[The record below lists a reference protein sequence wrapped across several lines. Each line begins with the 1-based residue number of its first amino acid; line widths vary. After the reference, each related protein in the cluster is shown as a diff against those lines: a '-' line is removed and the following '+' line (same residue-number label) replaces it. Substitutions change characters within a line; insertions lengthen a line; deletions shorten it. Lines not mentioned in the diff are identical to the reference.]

1 MAGRPSRNNVTRP
14 AAMPAPNALAP
25 LACRT
30 LTPAQF
36 ETLAD
41 VPPEIEWFANLTN
54 ANTRRAYRQDIE
66 DFMAFAG
73 LRRPEQF
80 RDITRA
86 HVIAWRDQ
94 LIEQELTNDTVRRK
108 LAALSS
114 LYAYLCDRNA
124 VLHNPVLGVK
134 RPRSMNREG
143 VTPALGDHQAR
154 LLLAAPPESTLKG
167 KRDRAILA
175 TLLYH
180 GLRCEELCTLTVGA
194 IHQREG
200 VPHIRVEGKGD
211 KVRYLPL
218 HVTAQRLITAYLKE
232 AGHSEDLKGPL
243 FRPVK
248 NNRTKTLAKPL
259 HPVSV
264 YQDIVR
270 RYAREVGLIEVVPG
284 LCVHSLRATA
294 ATNALAHEAD
304 IAKVQEWLGHANVS
318 TTRLYDRRKTRP
330 EDSPTFRVRY

>member
-1 MAGRPSRNNVTRP
+1 MTPTLPPP
-14 AAMPAPNALAP
+14 ALLP
-25 LACRT
+25 RT
-30 LTPAQF
+30 LSMAQF
-36 ETLAD
+36 QTLAE

-54 ANTRRAYRQDIE
+54 ANTRRAYQQDIN

-73 LRRPEQF
+73 LRQPTEF

-86 HVIAWRDQ
+86 HVIAWREQ
-94 LIEQELTNDTVRRK
+94 LVRQELANDTIRRK

-124 VLHNPVLGVK
+124 LLHNPVLGVK

-143 VTPALGDHQAR
+143 VTPALSDHQTWM
-154 LLLAAPPESTLKG
+154 LLKAPQATTLKG
-167 KRDRAILA
+167 KRDQAILA
-175 TLLYH
+175 ILLYH
-180 GLRCEELCTLTVGA
+180 ALRCEELCTLKVGD

-211 KVRYLPL
+211 KVRYLVL
-218 HVTAQRLITAYLKE
+218 HELAQRLIAAYLKD
-232 AGHSEDLKGPL
+232 AGHAEDLKGPL

-259 HPVSV
+259 HPISV
-264 YQDIVR
+264 YQDIVK
-270 RYAREVGLIEVVPG
+270 RYAKEIGLADEVPG

-294 ATNALAHEAD
+294 ATNALSNNAD
-304 IAKVQEWLGHANVS
+304 IAKVQQWLGHSDIS
-318 TTRLYDRRKTRP
+318 TTRMYDKRQFRP
-330 EDSPTFRVRY
+330 EDSPTLKVRY

>member
-1 MAGRPSRNNVTRP
+1 MV
-14 AAMPAPNALAP
+14 P
-25 LACRT
+25 LST
-30 LTPAQF
+30 LTVTQF
-36 ETLAD
+36 QHLAD

-54 ANTRRAYRQDIE
+54 ANTRRAYRQDLA

-73 LRRPEQF
+73 LRQPTQF
-80 RDITRA
+80 RDVTRA
-86 HVIAWRDQ
+86 HVIAWREQ
-94 LIEQELTNDTVRRK
+94 LVGQGLANDTIRRK

-143 VTPALGDHQAR
+143 VTPALSDHQAWM
-154 LLLAAPPESTLKG
+154 LLKAPPATTRKG

-180 GLRCEELCTLTVGA
+180 GMRCEELCTLKVGD

-200 VPHIRVEGKGD
+200 VLHVRVEGKGD

-218 HVTAQRLITAYLKE
+218 HELAQCWIKDYLDA
-232 AGHSEDLKGPL
+232 AGHGADLGGPL
-243 FRPVK
+243 FRPIK
-248 NNRTKTLAKPL
+248 NNSTKTLVKPL
-259 HPVSV
+259 HPTSV

-270 RYAREVGLIEVVPG
+270 RYACEIGLTAAVPG

-294 ATNALAHEAD
+294 ATNALSNNAD
-304 IAKVQEWLGHANVS
+304 IAKVQEWLGHADIS
-318 TTRLYDRRKTRP
+318 TTRMYDKRQSRP
-330 EDSPTFRVRY
+330 EDSPTFKVRY

>member
-1 MAGRPSRNNVTRP
+1 MQRG
-14 AAMPAPNALAP
+14 LA
-25 LACRT
+25 
-30 LTPAQF
+30 
-36 ETLAD
+36 
-41 VPPEIEWFANLTN
+41 
-54 ANTRRAYRQDIE
+54 
-66 DFMAFAG
+66 
-73 LRRPEQF
+73 
-80 RDITRA
+80 
-86 HVIAWRDQ
+86 
-94 LIEQELTNDTVRRK
+94 NDTIRRK

-134 RPRSMNREG
+134 RPRSMNRDG

-154 LLLAAPPESTLKG
+154 QLLGAPPEKTRKG

-180 GLRCEELCTLTVGA
+180 GLRCEELCTLTVGS

-218 HVTAQRLITAYLKE
+218 HVTAQRLIDAYLKE
-232 AGHSEDLKGPL
+232 AGHAEDLKGPL

-259 HPVSV
+259 HPASAGHCEALCPRGGLGRAGARP
-264 YQDIVR
+264 VR
-270 RYAREVGLIEVVPG
+270 AFPPRHGRHQRPG
-284 LCVHSLRATA
+284 A
-294 ATNALAHEAD
+294 
-304 IAKVQEWLGHANVS
+304 Q
-318 TTRLYDRRKTRP
+318 RRHRQGAG
-330 EDSPTFRVRY
+330 VAGA